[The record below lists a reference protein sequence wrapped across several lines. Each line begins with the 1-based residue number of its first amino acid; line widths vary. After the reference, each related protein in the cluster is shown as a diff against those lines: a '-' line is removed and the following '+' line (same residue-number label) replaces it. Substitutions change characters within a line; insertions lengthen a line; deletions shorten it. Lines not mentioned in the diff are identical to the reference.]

1 MAEEDGG
8 VAEGGG
14 GGGRD
19 RDGAGGGELPHPLL
33 AVRVL
38 PTSARPVVTSPFADR
53 LCSINDR
60 AVWNLSGA
68 KPGNGVD
75 ELLDGDVRAAAPP
88 RPFGVRRDWFGG

>member
-14 GGGRD
+14 AGRE
-19 RDGAGGGELPHPLL
+19 RDGAADGELPHPLL
-33 AVRVL
+33 AVSVQA
-38 PTSARPVVTSPFADR
+38 TGARPAVSSPFADR
-53 LCSINDR
+53 LVCINDR

-75 ELLDGDVRAAAPP
+75 ELLDGDVRSARGRSCFAAPA
-88 RPFGVRRDWFGG
+88 RAWRGA